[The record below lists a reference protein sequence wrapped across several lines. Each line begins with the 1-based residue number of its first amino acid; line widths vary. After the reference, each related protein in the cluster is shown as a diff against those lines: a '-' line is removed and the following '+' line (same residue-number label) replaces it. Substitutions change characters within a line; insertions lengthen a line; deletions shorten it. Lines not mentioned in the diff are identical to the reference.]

1 MSLKNRSKDMTPFD
15 MARRPVKQN
24 PFLMPLVWGVCY
36 VMTKMQ
42 GLDRV
47 RRIGMDGLKPPF
59 LVIASHQGFSDYY
72 IAPRALFPHRASYIS
87 DMEGFAAFGNELYR
101 QIGCIGKRR
110 YTADLSVV
118 RNVRYALDVLGQP
131 VVIFPESRH
140 CDAGVTST
148 LPDNLGKLIKHLGVP
163 VAVLTANGSYLANP
177 FWDEERTRRTK
188 LSADIEAVFTSDDVE
203 RLPEDEIQRIIA
215 DKLRYDEYAYQ
226 WENRISIKDRPA
238 QGLHLPL
245 YKCRKCLCE
254 GQMQGSGDILRCR
267 ACGAKWVMDEYGRL
281 SADGEYI
288 HIPDWYR
295 WERKMAEE
303 EASEGYDIS
312 FAVRVEALPNEKG
325 FVPLGT
331 GTLRHNAEGFEL
343 SLDKEYDGLA
353 DVFPLRI
360 PSKALPSVQ
369 TEYNYRGRGKCVV
382 LSSKN
387 CCYYCY
393 SDDPRFIVTKL
404 EFIGEYF
411 YSLSHG
417 DAIHIK

>member
-226 WENRISIKDRPA
+226 WENRISIKDT
-238 QGLHLPL
+238 
-245 YKCRKCLCE
+245 
-254 GQMQGSGDILRCR
+254 
-267 ACGAKWVMDEYGRL
+267 
-281 SADGEYI
+281 
-288 HIPDWYR
+288 
-295 WERKMAEE
+295 
-303 EASEGYDIS
+303 
-312 FAVRVEALPNEKG
+312 FAL
-325 FVPLGT
+325 
-331 GTLRHNAEGFEL
+331 
-343 SLDKEYDGLA
+343 
-353 DVFPLRI
+353 
-360 PSKALPSVQ
+360 
-369 TEYNYRGRGKCVV
+369 
-382 LSSKN
+382 
-387 CCYYCY
+387 
-393 SDDPRFIVTKL
+393 
-404 EFIGEYF
+404 
-411 YSLSHG
+411 
-417 DAIHIK
+417 